1 MTIKGNRRL
10 YVLRVTLRGCD
21 SQCFDTPRLVRM
33 ILHSKPVLDYVR
45 IKVVEHIA
53 RTTCKCAGS
62 EWFEFIELVDLGIV
76 NDIVFS
82 QLRQELN
89 SVEFMLAMNSLKQ
102 ICYH

>member
-1 MTIKGNRRL
+1 MRIS
-10 YVLRVTLRGCD
+10 LRGCD

-76 NDIVFS
+76 NDIEFS
-82 QLRQELN
+82 QMRQELN
-89 SVEFMLAMNSLKQ
+89 SVEFLLPFNLFGL